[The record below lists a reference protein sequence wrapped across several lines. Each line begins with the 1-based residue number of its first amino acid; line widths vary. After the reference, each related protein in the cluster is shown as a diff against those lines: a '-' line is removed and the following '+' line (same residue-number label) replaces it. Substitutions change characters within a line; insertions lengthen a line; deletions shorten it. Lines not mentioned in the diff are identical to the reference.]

1 MQTGITDQPSPS
13 APLAAIEYVL
23 TPDDHAAC
31 HLHLL
36 DRQLH
41 AGDQAAA
48 GGVSGWTLG
57 VIGVVALAIL
67 IYLASQGSVVL
78 AAAWGVLAGGFL
90 AVLALTVRGKSGP
103 KPNVAPGA
111 ESAARRQYADRFRAG
126 AELLQGRRDCVELYA
141 EGFVEFNESHEDDGG
156 IELLQRSET
165 RVAWASVESI
175 DVIPTHAIFTV
186 TDKGHLFV
194 PKWAFRDDGTFR
206 AFVETAE
213 RLRQAAMHRAAGAFT
228 TAPGRSDA
236 IRPQG

>member
-1 MQTGITDQPSPS
+1 MQTSITDQPSPS
-13 APLAAIEYVL
+13 APLAAIDYVL

-41 AGDQAAA
+41 AGDEAAA
-48 GGVSGWTLG
+48 GGVSGWTSG
-57 VIGVVALAIL
+57 VIGVVGLLLL
-67 IYLASQGSVVL
+67 IYMALQGAVVL
-78 AAAWGVLAGGFL
+78 ATAWAVGVVGLWL
-90 AVLALTVRGKSGP
+90 VLKLTTRGKAGP
-103 KPNVAPGA
+103 KPVEAGA

-126 AELLQGRRDCVELYA
+126 AEWLQGRRDRVELYA
-141 EGFVEFNESHEDDGG
+141 EGFVELNETHEDDGG
-156 IELLQRSET
+156 VEVLRQAET

-175 DVIPTHAIFTV
+175 DVTPTHAIFTV

-194 PKWAFRDDGTFR
+194 PKWAFRDDGALR

-213 RLRQAAMHRAAGAFT
+213 RLRQAAGHRAAGAFT